1 MDTCLKRT
9 KILVFKVSALSR
21 RHCIFW
27 QTLSSFCFVCNF
39 SIISIHRAFF
49 FVLQLRVCL
58 LRLETAWKFKNF
70 DLQWD
75 SDSNACHHFWRGLV
89 SLTSIICE
97 YNRAYSCLSQ
107 NRREYFFVNDGLE
120 EAVALNS
127 LNLFPPCIKHQRNDR
142 VTLLDKVSSNKKLV
156 GQTCRK

>member
-49 FVLQLRVCL
+49 FRASVASMFVKV
-58 LRLETAWKFKNF
+58 ETAWKFKNF

-75 SDSNACHHFWRGLV
+75 SDSNAFHHFRRGLV

-107 NRREYFFVNDGLE
+107 NRRENFFVYDGLE

-127 LNLFPPCIKHQRNDR
+127 LNFFSLCVQKHQRNDR
-142 VTLLDKVSSNKKLV
+142 VTYWTKYRRIKN
-156 GQTCRK
+156 